1 MLRKRITESLTARIF
16 LITAGVLFAAGA
28 VTFSFIAWASPS
40 TYTAVVNDDLTAQV
54 DALVGKL
61 ADTTPADCGELLDD
75 FVLTSGANAML
86 VGPDG
91 RLVHTGA
98 KLTVQ
103 AVYED
108 DTMIVTTSEQEST
121 VGYHSQDIRE
131 GDTVAVTMSEQAT
144 ITAEVVFAGQNESYT
159 LYVTPRIEVENLAVR
174 ALIQIAPWLLM
185 VLLVFSLLCALIY
198 SRYITRPI
206 VRMSGIAG
214 KMAELDFHWECGE
227 KRKDEIGKLG
237 RSLDQLARRL
247 DTALTDLEN
256 ANRALRGEVERERE
270 LDRQR
275 MAFFNAASHE
285 LKTPVTILKGQLS
298 GMLEGVGVYQD
309 RDKYLLRSL
318 RVTGRMENLVQEM
331 LAISRMESGSVAVKR
346 EPVELSALIERQ
358 LALDAPLLEQRNQR
372 LVKDL
377 TPGIVVIGDASLL
390 GRVAGNL
397 LSNASLYSPEGAEVR
412 VWCGLLDGRP
422 ALTVE
427 NTEAHISEKALPHL
441 FEAFYREETSRNRAT
456 GGSGLGLYL
465 VKMILARHGAECT
478 IENTEDGVLAV
489 VLFEAGSISGLPAGD
504 MVE

>member
-1 MLRKRITESLTARIF
+1 M
-16 LITAGVLFAAGA
+16 
-28 VTFSFIAWASPS
+28 
-40 TYTAVVNDDLTAQV
+40 
-54 DALVGKL
+54 
-61 ADTTPADCGELLDD
+61 
-75 FVLTSGANAML
+75 
-86 VGPDG
+86 
-91 RLVHTGA
+91 
-98 KLTVQ
+98 
-103 AVYED
+103 
-108 DTMIVTTSEQEST
+108 
-121 VGYHSQDIRE
+121 
-131 GDTVAVTMSEQAT
+131 
-144 ITAEVVFAGQNESYT
+144 
-159 LYVTPRIEVENLAVR
+159 
-174 ALIQIAPWLLM
+174 
-185 VLLVFSLLCALIY
+185 
-198 SRYITRPI
+198 
-206 VRMSGIAG
+206 
-214 KMAELDFHWECGE
+214 
-227 KRKDEIGKLG
+227 
-237 RSLDQLARRL
+237 
-247 DTALTDLEN
+247 
-256 ANRALRGEVERERE
+256 ERERE

-309 RDKYLLRSL
+309 RDRYLLRSL

-358 LALDAPLLEQRNQR
+358 LALDMPLLEQRNQR
-372 LVKDL
+372 LAKDL
-377 TPGIVVIGDASLL
+377 TPGITVTGDASLL